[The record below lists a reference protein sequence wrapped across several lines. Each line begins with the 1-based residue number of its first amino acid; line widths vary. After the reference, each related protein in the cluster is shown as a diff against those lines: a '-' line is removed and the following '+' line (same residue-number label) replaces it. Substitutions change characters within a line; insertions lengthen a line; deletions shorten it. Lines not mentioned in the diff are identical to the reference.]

1 MLKNS
6 KETILVSKEDI
17 KTIILKGI
25 DE

>member
-6 KETILVSKEDI
+6 KKTILVSKEDI
-17 KTIILKGI
+17 KTIILKEI

>member
-17 KTIILKGI
+17 KTIILKEI